1 MSGRRCG
8 LGALLIATVALAGVG
23 GGALAGPEAH
33 TAAEAAAPA
42 GSQTS
47 PRTDTSPARDTGPGS
62 GFSVEKSGR
71 VLEWLDRGCPGGWCA
86 SVGVPYRY
94 DIYSA
99 GDFEARL
106 ISTFQDAGFSVRPD
120 AFEVEDPLRRCGDA
134 PPEDATRHVFWT
146 DFVPLN
152 ARLLDDLGVDA
163 DDLGVTL
170 RPNRRY
176 RVQLHGCYD
185 TAPRT
190 VAYEAIRFNACRMD
204 RMPIRLGARIV
215 VHLAMNVQHRG
226 SAGPWHDYANQDF
239 NTKVLVDEISDG
251 LRKTLDEVPARTVS
265 LTYPDTC
272 I

>member
-1 MSGRRCG
+1 M
-8 LGALLIATVALAGVG
+8 
-23 GGALAGPEAH
+23 
-33 TAAEAAAPA
+33 
-42 GSQTS
+42 
-47 PRTDTSPARDTGPGS
+47 
-62 GFSVEKSGR
+62 EKSGR

-215 VHLAMNVQHRG
+215 VYLAMNVQHRG

-239 NTKVLVDEISDG
+239 NTKVLVDEISAG